1 MKLTKEQCEEFFYNA
16 LCNGMS
22 TIESYGITINF
33 IESEYK
39 HARESLHKN
48 DWCFEDVLMQILRE
62 GKCLYA
68 KDEEGSEEERI
79 IVLKDVWERVPN
91 TPEWHL
97 IDMLNE
103 NDDADTADAILQ
115 TVFYNEIIF
124 AT

>member
-16 LCNGMS
+16 LCNGIS

-39 HARESLHKN
+39 HARESLTSN
-48 DWCFEDVLMQILRE
+48 EWCFEDVLMQILRE

-68 KDEEGSEEERI
+68 KDEEQAVDESVI
-79 IVLKDVWERVPN
+79 TLKDVWERVPL
-91 TPEWHL
+91 TPETHL
-97 IDMLNE
+97 QDMLTE

-115 TVFYNEIIF
+115 TVFYKEIIF
-124 AT
+124 AG